1 MKNAVFWGIISS
13 AMVIAMGCGKERSA
27 FDVQGHRGARAVWPE
42 NSLPGFVYAA
52 ELGVTT
58 LELDVV
64 VTAAGEVVVSHEP
77 WLNADI
83 CTGPDGEPLE
93 ADERRSLYPM
103 PLDELQRCDCGS
115 NGHARFPKQQSV
127 RTFKPTLAEVVHA
140 VAGAPRP
147 EGRGPVAFNIE
158 IKHEADWV
166 GVHAPSVEVA
176 VDRVLAAI
184 RQAGIAGRTTVQ
196 SFSAPVLEAVHAADA
211 GVRTAWLMEDERTV
225 EQALGLLTFQ
235 PDIYSPYHGLLT
247 EAEVARARALGL
259 TVVPW
264 TVNEAPRMAELVG
277 WGVDGL
283 ISDDPA
289 LLLQVIGQVTSPA
302 SR

>member
-1 MKNAVFWGIISS
+1 
-13 AMVIAMGCGKERSA
+13 MVIAMGCKADRA
-27 FDVQGHRGARAVWPE
+27 VFDVQGHRGARAVLPE
-42 NSLPGFVYAA
+42 NSLPGFIYAA
-52 ELGVTT
+52 EIGVTT

-77 WLNADI
+77 WLSAEI
-83 CTGPDGEPLE
+83 CTGPDGEPLGGAE
-93 ADERRSLYPM
+93 KRSLYPM

-115 NGHARFPKQQSV
+115 HGHERFPMQRPVQ
-127 RTFKPTLAEVVHA
+127 TFKPTLAEVVNA
-140 VAGAPRP
+140 VADVPRP
-147 EGRGPVAFNIE
+147 EGLGPVAFNVE

-166 GVHAPSVEVA
+166 GVHAPAVDVA

-184 RQAGIAGRTTVQ
+184 REAGIAGRTTVQ

-211 GVRTAWLMEDERTV
+211 GVRTAWLMEHERTV
-225 EQALGLLTFQ
+225 EEALQMLTFR

-247 EAEVARARALGL
+247 EAEVARAHDLGV

-289 LLLQVIGQVTSPA
+289 LLLQVVGQIASPA